1 MKIPSLKERRVN
13 ILIVE
18 NDIVTGCQ
26 LAEMLRRK
34 GHDAVMVEELYCL
47 DEIRARGS
55 VDMVITDIF
64 LSDISGLQIVLDV
77 KEFDPGIKVVAMS
90 GGGPALL
97 FDYLDYAREFGAD
110 AVVRKPLDEAG
121 VTRLLAQF
129 PGMDAGQ
136 ASLPRACVGH
146 F

>member
-1 MKIPSLKERRVN
+1 M
-13 ILIVE
+13 IVE

-26 LAEMLRRK
+26 LAEILRSR
-34 GHDAVMVEELYCL
+34 GHEAVMVEELYCL
-47 DEIRARGS
+47 EEIKARGS

-64 LSDISGLQIVLDV
+64 LNDVSGLQIVLDV

-90 GGGPALL
+90 GGGPALV

-121 VTRLLAQF
+121 IAKLLEQF
-129 PGMDAGQ
+129 PCVDARDV
-136 ASLPRACVGH
+136 SLVPRTPVGH
-146 F
+146 S